1 LKPSLKSQSAAIV
14 ALLAAEVFVVTT
26 TAQAPQAA
34 QGAASAPPPP
44 PARAFPAPTNLK
56 VLPRDLTGQ
65 QVHDTMERW
74 ESSLGIQCAG
84 CHAEDTDNLGPDGR
98 PLLKFADDSKPMKS
112 VARIMYTMTDEIN
125 TRYIARIDGSG
136 VPVTCGTC
144 HRGKMGPEP
153 FANQPDRR
161 PPPPLAALPGVEN
174 P

>member
-1 LKPSLKSQSAAIV
+1 
-14 ALLAAEVFVVTT
+14 
-26 TAQAPQAA
+26 
-34 QGAASAPPPP
+34 
-44 PARAFPAPTNLK
+44 
-56 VLPRDLTGQ
+56 
-65 QVHDTMERW
+65 
-74 ESSLGIQCAG
+74 
-84 CHAEDTDNLGPDGR
+84 
-98 PLLKFADDSKPMKS
+98 MKS